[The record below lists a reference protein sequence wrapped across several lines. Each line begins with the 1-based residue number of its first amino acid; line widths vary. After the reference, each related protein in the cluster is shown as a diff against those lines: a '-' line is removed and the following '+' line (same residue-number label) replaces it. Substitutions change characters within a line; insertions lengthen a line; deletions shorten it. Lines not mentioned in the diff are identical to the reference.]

1 VIAPQ
6 QSLTR
11 QVGAL
16 ARVVVGAVALVVAL
30 NATAL
35 VLLVAGLGPR
45 TNRLYDGAQ
54 ELRLANSS
62 MVDQE
67 TGLRAYLV
75 TGQELYLQ
83 PYRSGR
89 DSLAGHDQRAGAD
102 FAASADQQR
111 LIGDVENAQQ
121 AWTDGWAQPAL
132 EMGTRFSSTASTVA
146 DRSFVLRGKTLFDAY
161 RATDQRAQARGNAL
175 RVNAQHR
182 ETMLLEGSLALE
194 VLLLV
199 AIVVVVRRQFTA
211 LRGGVVKPVDALL
224 ATMGKLRDGDLQ
236 ARAAGTGPRELQQ
249 LGEGLDELAAALA
262 AEHQLVQQREADLV
276 TARQEAEAATAAKS
290 AFLAT
295 MSHEIRT
302 PMNAVIGMTG
312 LLLDSELTADQRD
325 YAETVR
331 VSGDALLVIINDI
344 LDFSKIESG
353 QLELERQPFSL
364 RDCVEGSLDL
374 VAQQA
379 SQKGL
384 DVACQLEPDV
394 PPVVEGDVTRLRQVL
409 INLLG
414 NAVKFTAHG
423 EVVVSVSVLRSTD
436 DVATV
441 AFAVHDTGIGIPAD
455 RMDRLFQSFSQIDAS
470 TTRVYGGTGL
480 GLAISHRL
488 AAAMGGELQVESTV
502 GQGSTFTFVVPLPRG
517 RETEDR
523 LRAAPAELPGRS
535 ALVVDD
541 NATNR
546 RILRVQLEGWGMRVE
561 DDADPRAALLRC
573 TTAPTPY
580 DVVLLD
586 MHMPHLDGVALATRL
601 RQLPGWQAVPLLLL
615 TSLGQRPADAV
626 DLDLGHLT
634 KPVKAA
640 ALRTAVAQALGAREQ
655 ERERAAAAPVAGRL
669 RVLVAEDN
677 VVNQKVATLL
687 LQRLGQR
694 PDVVGNG
701 QEALEAVRARHYDL
715 VLMDVQMPVL
725 DGLEATRRIR
735 AELPANR
742 QPRIVAITAN
752 ALLEDREACL
762 AAGMDG
768 YLAKPVRTHEL
779 SAALGSVAV
788 SLAVAAP
795 AAEPPPPPAPAAPA
809 EPPPPPPPP
818 PPPAPAAQPAPAAP
832 AAVAALDGRPG
843 VDPAVLTALVDRLG
857 PRAAEFR
864 ATLIDTWAQ
873 EATGRAADLETARVA
888 GDVEAVARI
897 AHTLKSGSASLG
909 ALRLAEACEQVET
922 ELRGGGEHDLE
933 AGAALILREIA
944 LARPALLALR

>member
-1 VIAPQ
+1 MIAPQ

-89 DSLAGHDQRAGAD
+89 DSLAGHDQRARAD
-102 FAASADQQR
+102 FAASADEQR
-111 LIGDVENAQQ
+111 LIGDVENAQR
-121 AWTDGWAQPAL
+121 AWTDGWAEPAL
-132 EMGTRFSSTASTVA
+132 EMGSRFSSTASTVA
-146 DRSFVLRGKTLFDAY
+146 DRSFILRGKTLFDAY

-182 ETMLLEGSLALE
+182 ETMLLEGSLVLE
-194 VLLLV
+194 VLLLL

-249 LGEGLDELAAALA
+249 LGEGLDELAAALG
-262 AEHQLVQQREADLV
+262 AEHHLVQQREADLV

-414 NAVKFTAHG
+414 NAVKFTAQG

-441 AFAVHDTGIGIPAD
+441 AFAVHDTGIGIPTD

-488 AAAMGGELQVESTV
+488 AAAMGGELEVESTV

-586 MHMPHLDGVALATRL
+586 MHMPHLDGVALATSL

-655 ERERAAAAPVAGRL
+655 ERQRAAAAPVAGRL

-742 QPRIVAITAN
+742 QPRIVAMTAN

-768 YLAKPVRTHEL
+768 YLAKPVRAHEL

-788 SLAVAAP
+788 SLAVSAP
-795 AAEPPPPPAPAAPA
+795 AAEPPPLHAPAAPA
-809 EPPPPPPPP
+809 EPP

-873 EATGRAADLETARVA
+873 EATGRAADLETARSA

-909 ALRLAEACEQVET
+909 ALRLAEAC
-922 ELRGGGEHDLE
+922 
-933 AGAALILREIA
+933 
-944 LARPALLALR
+944 

>member
-1 VIAPQ
+1 
-6 QSLTR
+6 
-11 QVGAL
+11 
-16 ARVVVGAVALVVAL
+16 
-30 NATAL
+30 
-35 VLLVAGLGPR
+35 
-45 TNRLYDGAQ
+45 
-54 ELRLANSS
+54 
-62 MVDQE
+62 
-67 TGLRAYLV
+67 
-75 TGQELYLQ
+75 
-83 PYRSGR
+83 
-89 DSLAGHDQRAGAD
+89 
-102 FAASADQQR
+102 
-111 LIGDVENAQQ
+111 
-121 AWTDGWAQPAL
+121 
-132 EMGTRFSSTASTVA
+132 
-146 DRSFVLRGKTLFDAY
+146 
-161 RATDQRAQARGNAL
+161 
-175 RVNAQHR
+175 
-182 ETMLLEGSLALE
+182 
-194 VLLLV
+194 
-199 AIVVVVRRQFTA
+199 
-211 LRGGVVKPVDALL
+211 
-224 ATMGKLRDGDLQ
+224 
-236 ARAAGTGPRELQQ
+236 
-249 LGEGLDELAAALA
+249 
-262 AEHQLVQQREADLV
+262 
-276 TARQEAEAATAAKS
+276 
-290 AFLAT
+290 
-295 MSHEIRT
+295 
-302 PMNAVIGMTG
+302 
-312 LLLDSELTADQRD
+312 
-325 YAETVR
+325 
-331 VSGDALLVIINDI
+331 
-344 LDFSKIESG
+344 
-353 QLELERQPFSL
+353 
-364 RDCVEGSLDL
+364 
-374 VAQQA
+374 
-379 SQKGL
+379 
-384 DVACQLEPDV
+384 
-394 PPVVEGDVTRLRQVL
+394 
-409 INLLG
+409 
-414 NAVKFTAHG
+414 
-423 EVVVSVSVLRSTD
+423 
-436 DVATV
+436 
-441 AFAVHDTGIGIPAD
+441 
-455 RMDRLFQSFSQIDAS
+455 
-470 TTRVYGGTGL
+470 
-480 GLAISHRL
+480 
-488 AAAMGGELQVESTV
+488 MGGELQVESTV

-573 TTAPTPY
+573 TTAPMPY

-586 MHMPHLDGVALATRL
+586 MHMPHLDGVALATSL

-626 DLDLGHLT
+626 DLDLDLGHLT

-655 ERERAAAAPVAGRL
+655 ERQRAAAAPVAGRL

-742 QPRIVAITAN
+742 QPRIVAMTAN

-768 YLAKPVRTHEL
+768 YLAKPVRAHEL

-788 SLAVAAP
+788 SLAVSAP
-795 AAEPPPPPAPAAPA
+795 AAEPPPLHAPAAPA
-809 EPPPPPPPP
+809 EPP

-832 AAVAALDGRPG
+832 AAVAVLDGRPG

-873 EATGRAADLETARVA
+873 EATGRAADLETARSA